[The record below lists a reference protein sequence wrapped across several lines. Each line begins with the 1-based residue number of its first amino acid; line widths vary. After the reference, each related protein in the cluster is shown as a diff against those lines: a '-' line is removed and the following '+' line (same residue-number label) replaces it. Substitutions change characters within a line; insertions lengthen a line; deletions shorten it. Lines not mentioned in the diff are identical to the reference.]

1 MPVRELVQRTFESFA
16 LARAFDRGGIFDPPV
31 RGHRLAGPGRT
42 GLAGGIVADGE
53 DEIEFGRV
61 RARDFVPAFR
71 AQTLGLEP
79 DHIEPRERLGM
90 DRLWER
96 YRSNRHGNG
105 RDP

>member
-1 MPVRELVQRTFESFA
+1 MFESFA

-61 RARDFVPAFR
+61 RAREFVPAFR

-79 DHIEPRERLGM
+79 ELIEKRARLCMGLVFRSEERRGGKEGVRTC
-90 DRLWER
+90 RLR
-96 YRSNRHGNG
+96 
-105 RDP
+105 

>member
-1 MPVRELVQRTFESFA
+1 MIRRPPRYTRTDTLLPYTTLVRS
-16 LARAFDRGGIFDPPV
+16 FDRGWIFDPPV

-61 RARDFVPAFR
+61 RAREFVPAFR

-79 DHIEPRERLGM
+79 ELIEKRERLCM
-90 DRLWER
+90 EI
-96 YRSNRHGNG
+96 G
-105 RDP
+105 RAHV